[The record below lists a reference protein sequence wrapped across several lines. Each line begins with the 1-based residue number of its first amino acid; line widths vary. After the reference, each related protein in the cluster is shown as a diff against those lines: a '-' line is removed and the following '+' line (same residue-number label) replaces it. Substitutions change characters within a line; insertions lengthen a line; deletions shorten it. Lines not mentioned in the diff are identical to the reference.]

1 MTETSG
7 NQMELSQV
15 NMVDEATIPSQ
26 ALAVWHLLPLQHV
39 VWHCHAG
46 SIQYFVTL

>member
-7 NQMELSQV
+7 NQMELSQM
-15 NMVDEATIPSQ
+15 NTVDEATIPSQ

-39 VWHCHAG
+39 VFG
-46 SIQYFVTL
+46 IVMLEVYFATL